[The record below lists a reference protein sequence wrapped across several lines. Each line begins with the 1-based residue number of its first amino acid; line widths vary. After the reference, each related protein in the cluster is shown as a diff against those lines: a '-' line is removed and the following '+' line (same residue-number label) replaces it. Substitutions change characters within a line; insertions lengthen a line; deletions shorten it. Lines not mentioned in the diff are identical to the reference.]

1 MDNLFKELGD
11 LEQNLFI
18 LKQVLLE
25 TQLTADEEAE
35 VRKEM
40 TDIKKNITR
49 ISNKIKRL
57 QKGKM

>member
-11 LEQNLFI
+11 LETNLFI

-25 TQLTADEEAE
+25 TQLTAVEEAE